1 MSALVQIPTAMTEVS
16 ILVEA
21 IRKIGKSPRVEANDV
36 IITDYVVEGRPI
48 RFCHSKSGYIAQGIN
63 LNSASGQHTIL
74 RKVVS
79 NYNLIFQENLR
90 IAAEV
95 ERLRILEEQRRIKE
109 QTIQTIISQAKA
121 RNFRIKEEDVNGQK
135 RSNPDSPID
144 RYITFGIYYSYRIFK

>member
-1 MSALVQIPTAMTEVS
+1 MSALVQIPTVMTDVS

-21 IRKIGKSPRVEANDV
+21 IRKIGKIPHVEANDV

-48 RFCHSKSGYIAQGIN
+48 RFCHSKSGYIAQGID
-63 LNSASGQHTIL
+63 LNSASGQHTIF

-79 NYNLIFQENLR
+79 NYNLIFEENLR
-90 IAAEV
+90 VAAEV

-121 RNFRIKEEDVNGQK
+121 RNFRIKEEDVNGKK
-135 RSNPDSPID
+135 R
-144 RYITFGIYYSYRIFK
+144 ITLVKVVSQ

>member
-1 MSALVQIPTAMTEVS
+1 MSALVQIPTVMTDVS

-48 RFCHSKSGYIAQGIN
+48 RFCHSKSGYIAQGID
-63 LNSASGQHTIL
+63 LNSASGQHTIF
-74 RKVVS
+74 RKVVF

-90 IAAEV
+90 IATEV

-121 RNFRIKEEDVNGQK
+121 RNFRIKEEDINGQK
-135 RSNPDSPID
+135 R
-144 RYITFGIYYSYRIFK
+144 ITLVKVVSQ

>member
-1 MSALVQIPTAMTEVS
+1 MSALVQIPTVMTDVS

-135 RSNPDSPID
+135 R
-144 RYITFGIYYSYRIFK
+144 ITLVKVVSQ

>member
-48 RFCHSKSGYIAQGIN
+48 RFCHSNSGYIAQGIN
-63 LNSASGQHTIL
+63 LNSASGQHTVL

-95 ERLRILEEQRRIKE
+95 VRFRFLEEQRRIKE

-121 RNFRIKEEDVNGQK
+121 RNFRIKEEDINGQK
-135 RSNPDSPID
+135 R
-144 RYITFGIYYSYRIFK
+144 ITLVKVVSQ

>member
-1 MSALVQIPTAMTEVS
+1 MSALVQIPTVMTDVS

-48 RFCHSKSGYIAQGIN
+48 RFCHSKSGYIAQGID
-63 LNSASGQHTIL
+63 LNSASGQHTIF

-79 NYNLIFQENLR
+79 NYNLIFEENLR
-90 IAAEV
+90 VAAEV

-121 RNFRIKEEDVNGQK
+121 RNFRIKEEDVNGKK
-135 RSNPDSPID
+135 R
-144 RYITFGIYYSYRIFK
+144 ITLVKVVSQ

>member
-1 MSALVQIPTAMTEVS
+1 MSALVQIPTVMTDVS

-63 LNSASGQHTIL
+63 LNSASGQHTVL
-74 RKVVS
+74 RKVIS

-121 RNFRIKEEDVNGQK
+121 RNFRIKEEDINGQK
-135 RSNPDSPID
+135 R
-144 RYITFGIYYSYRIFK
+144 ITLIKVVSQ

>member
-135 RSNPDSPID
+135 R
-144 RYITFGIYYSYRIFK
+144 ITLVKVVSQ

>member
-48 RFCHSKSGYIAQGIN
+48 RFCHSKSGYIAQGID
-63 LNSASGQHTIL
+63 LNSASGQHTIF

-79 NYNLIFQENLR
+79 NYNLIFEENLR
-90 IAAEV
+90 VAAEV
-95 ERLRILEEQRRIKE
+95 ERLRILEEQR
-109 QTIQTIISQAKA
+109 
-121 RNFRIKEEDVNGQK
+121 
-135 RSNPDSPID
+135 
-144 RYITFGIYYSYRIFK
+144 

>member
-1 MSALVQIPTAMTEVS
+1 MSALVQIPTVMTDVS

-63 LNSASGQHTIL
+63 LNSASGQHSVL

-135 RSNPDSPID
+135 R
-144 RYITFGIYYSYRIFK
+144 ITLVKVVSQ

>member
-1 MSALVQIPTAMTEVS
+1 MSALVQIPTVMTDVS

-48 RFCHSKSGYIAQGIN
+48 RFCHSKSGYIAQGID
-63 LNSASGQHTIL
+63 LNSASGQHTIF

-121 RNFRIKEEDVNGQK
+121 RNFRIKEEDVNGKK
-135 RSNPDSPID
+135 R
-144 RYITFGIYYSYRIFK
+144 ITLVKVVSQ